1 MNAKSDANNNNSFT
15 TPFPSSLTLT
25 LPNQDINSLSSSSQ
39 FRLKANYEDAMDT
52 KYKDV
57 H

>member
-25 LPNQDINSLSSSSQ
+25 LPNQVCKFI
-39 FRLKANYEDAMDT
+39 FRLKANYEDAMDA
-52 KYKDV
+52 KYEDV